1 MKLHPF
7 LAIYFLFYTLNF
19 QNGSEAVNTKKQS
32 RTPPNKNKNKKQ
44 PTYIESEKTRILII
58 CLEKT

>member
-1 MKLHPF
+1 VLVSRCEF
-7 LAIYFLFYTLNF
+7 AAN
-19 QNGSEAVNTKKQS
+19 VKKK
-32 RTPPNKNKNKKQ
+32 PNKNKNKKQ